1 MRCPPVEDAAN
12 PTMASDKTRVAVLF
26 GGRSS
31 EHEVSVVSA
40 ASIIRGLDSDRFE
53 AIPVA
58 IERSGRW
65 LDPERSASW
74 LPAEAASKCATSP
87 VEFRH
92 EPGCSSG
99 FDVVF
104 PALHGPFGEDG
115 RVQGLLDMANV
126 PYVGSGVLGS
136 ACGMDKD
143 IMKRLFRYRQLPT
156 LPHITVHRGE
166 AAKRSVD
173 IERWI
178 GYPAFVK
185 PANLGSSVGI
195 RKAQNRTEL
204 LESIEY
210 AAEFDRKALVERAVD
225 AREFECAV
233 LGNDDPEASLPGEIA
248 TSGGFYDYEAKY
260 ETNDAELIVPAKIDP
275 DLTKAIRRFAIE
287 AFQAVG
293 CAGLA
298 RVDFFVERA
307 TGTIL
312 VNEVNTMPGFT
323 SISLFPRMW
332 AASGLAYADLI
343 ERLIDLAF
351 ERHSQQQALR
361 YDMR

>member
-1 MRCPPVEDAAN
+1 
-12 PTMASDKTRVAVLF
+12 MASSKTRVAVLF

-31 EHEVSVVSA
+31 EHEVSVLSA
-40 ASIIRGLDSDRFE
+40 ASIIGGLASDRFD

-65 LDPERSASW
+65 LDSKRSASW
-74 LPAEAASKCATSP
+74 LPAEAASKCVTTP
-87 VEFRH
+87 VEFGH
-92 EPGCSSG
+92 EPGCSRG

-115 RVQGLLDMANV
+115 RVQGLLDMASV

-143 IMKRLFRYRQLPT
+143 IMKRLFRECRLPT
-156 LPHITVHRGE
+156 LAHVTVRRGE
-166 AAKRSVD
+166 GSDRYEE
-173 IERWI
+173 IERSI

-195 RKAQNRTEL
+195 RKARDRAEL
-204 LESIEY
+204 SQAIEY
-210 AAEFDRKALVERAVD
+210 AAEFDRKVLVERAVD
-225 AREFECAV
+225 AREIECAV
-233 LGNDDPEASLPGEIA
+233 LGNDDPEASLPGEVV
-248 TSGGFYDYEAKY
+248 TRCGFYDYETKY
-260 ETNDAELIVPAKIDP
+260 ETEDAELVVPADIDP
-275 DLTKAIRRFAIE
+275 DLTRTIRRFATE
-287 AFQAVG
+287 AFRAVG

-307 TGTIL
+307 TGEIL
-312 VNEVNTMPGFT
+312 INEVNTMPGFT

-332 AASGLAYADLI
+332 AASGLAYGDLI
-343 ERLIDLAF
+343 ERLVDLAF
-351 ERHSQQQALR
+351 ERHGQQQALR

>member
-1 MRCPPVEDAAN
+1 
-12 PTMASDKTRVAVLF
+12 MASSKTRVAVLF

-31 EHEVSVVSA
+31 EHEVSILSA
-40 ASIIRGLDSDRFE
+40 ASIIGGLASDRFD

-74 LPAEAASKCATSP
+74 LPAEAASKCVTSP

-92 EPGCSSG
+92 ESGCSRG

-115 RVQGLLDMANV
+115 RVQGLLDMAGV

-143 IMKRLFRYRQLPT
+143 IMKRLFRERRLPT
-156 LPHITVHRGE
+156 LDHVTVRRGE
-166 AAKRSVD
+166 AAGRYGE
-173 IERWI
+173 IERLI

-195 RKAQNRTEL
+195 RKAQDRTEL
-204 LESIEY
+204 SEAIEY
-210 AAEFDRKALVERAVD
+210 AAEFDRKVLIERAVD
-225 AREFECAV
+225 AREIECAV
-233 LGNDDPEASLPGEIA
+233 LGNDDPEASLPGEIV
-248 TSGGFYDYEAKY
+248 TRSGFYDYETKY
-260 ETNDAELIVPAKIDP
+260 ETEDAELVVPADISP
-275 DLTKAIRRFAIE
+275 DLTRTIRRFATE
-287 AFQAVG
+287 AFRAVE

-298 RVDFFVERA
+298 RVDFFVER
-307 TGTIL
+307 TTEEIL
-312 VNEVNTMPGFT
+312 INEVNTMPGFT

-332 AASGLAYADLI
+332 AASGLAYGDLI
-343 ERLIDLAF
+343 ERLIGLAF
-351 ERHSQQQALR
+351 ERHQQQQGLR
-361 YDMR
+361 YDIK